1 MKTIK
6 DIEIMILETWW
17 TVLSDTY
24 KYIWISFDLTIG
36 GEYH

>member
-1 MKTIK
+1 MCTLK
-6 DIEIMILETWW
+6 DIEVMILETWW

-24 KYIWISFDLTIG
+24 KYIWIAFDLTKE

>member
-17 TVLSDTY
+17 EVLSDSY
-24 KYIWISFDLTIG
+24 NYIYIAFDLTIG